1 MWSLAN
7 PQVRGAL
14 VCLLVAVVYLFLWP
28 GRNEREQFRQ
38 FPLWRRIV
46 LRWFHSLTW
55 LLIAVACLLWSK
67 LTAIAAAVVYVV
79 FLVTVRLRTARP
91 EVKP

>member
-14 VCLLVAVVYLFLWP
+14 VCLVVAVVYIFLWP
-28 GRNEREQFRQ
+28 GRNDREHFHQL
-38 FPLWRRIV
+38 PLWRRIV

-67 LTAIAAAVVYVV
+67 LTAIIACIVYLV
-79 FLVTVRLRTARP
+79 FMVTARLRVAGTQ
-91 EVKP
+91 